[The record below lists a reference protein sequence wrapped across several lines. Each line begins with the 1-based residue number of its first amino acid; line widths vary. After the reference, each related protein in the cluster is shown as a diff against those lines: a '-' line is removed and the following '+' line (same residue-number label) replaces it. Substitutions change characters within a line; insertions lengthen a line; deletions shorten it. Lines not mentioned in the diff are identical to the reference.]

1 MELKVFGSVKSRAM
15 RVIWMLEELEV
26 PFEHVPAAPRSAD
39 VMALNATGKV
49 PVLLADGVPI
59 TDSTA
64 ILTFLADHF
73 GRLTA
78 PAGSLDRARQ
88 DSMTQFLLDEFDAVL
103 WMASRHSF
111 VLPEHLRLP
120 AIKDSL
126 KWEMERSQNTLLARM
141 GEDAFLMGAQM
152 TVPDIILTHCLS
164 WAIAAKFPVETPA
177 LVAYAKRM
185 RARPAFK
192 RAAAR

>member
-39 VMALNATGKV
+39 VMALNTTGKV

-78 PAGSLDRARQ
+78 PAGSLERARQ

>member
-49 PVLLADGVPI
+49 PVLLADSVPI

-78 PAGSLDRARQ
+78 PAGSLERARQ

>member
-15 RVIWMLEELEV
+15 RVVWMLEELEV
-26 PFEHVPAAPRSAD
+26 PFEHVSAAPRSAD

-78 PAGSLDRARQ
+78 PAGSLERARQ

-192 RAAAR
+192 RATAR

>member
-26 PFEHVPAAPRSAD
+26 PFEHVPAGPRSAD

-78 PAGSLDRARQ
+78 PAGSLERARQ

>member
-78 PAGSLDRARQ
+78 PAGSLERARQ

-126 KWEMERSQNTLLARM
+126 KWEMELSQNSLLARM

>member
-78 PAGSLDRARQ
+78 PAGSLERARQ

-126 KWEMERSQNTLLARM
+126 KWEMEHSQNTLLARM

>member
-26 PFEHVPAAPRSAD
+26 PFEHVSAAPRSAD

-78 PAGSLDRARQ
+78 PAGSLERARQ
-88 DSMTQFLLDEFDAVL
+88 EA
-103 WMASRHSF
+103 
-111 VLPEHLRLP
+111 
-120 AIKDSL
+120 
-126 KWEMERSQNTLLARM
+126 
-141 GEDAFLMGAQM
+141 
-152 TVPDIILTHCLS
+152 
-164 WAIAAKFPVETPA
+164 
-177 LVAYAKRM
+177 
-185 RARPAFK
+185 
-192 RAAAR
+192 

>member
-1 MELKVFGSVKSRAM
+1 
-15 RVIWMLEELEV
+15 
-26 PFEHVPAAPRSAD
+26 
-39 VMALNATGKV
+39 
-49 PVLLADGVPI
+49 
-59 TDSTA
+59 
-64 ILTFLADHF
+64 
-73 GRLTA
+73 
-78 PAGSLDRARQ
+78 
-88 DSMTQFLLDEFDAVL
+88 MTQFLLDEFDAVL

-192 RAAAR
+192 RAAAEFNKAQERIAAERAEAAYQMMLGDQMAKTTSTMRKFAA

>member
-73 GRLTA
+73 GRLAA
-78 PAGSLDRARQ
+78 PAGSLERARQ

>member
-39 VMALNATGKV
+39 VMALSATGKV

-78 PAGSLDRARQ
+78 PAGSLERARQ

>member
-1 MELKVFGSVKSRAM
+1 
-15 RVIWMLEELEV
+15 
-26 PFEHVPAAPRSAD
+26 
-39 VMALNATGKV
+39 
-49 PVLLADGVPI
+49 
-59 TDSTA
+59 
-64 ILTFLADHF
+64 
-73 GRLTA
+73 
-78 PAGSLDRARQ
+78 
-88 DSMTQFLLDEFDAVL
+88 MTQFLLDEFDAVL

>member
-78 PAGSLDRARQ
+78 PAGSLERARQ

-126 KWEMERSQNTLLARM
+126 KWEMERSQNTLLARL
-141 GEDAFLMGAQM
+141 GGDAFLMGAQM

>member
-78 PAGSLDRARQ
+78 PAGSLERARQ

-164 WAIAAKFPVETPA
+164 WAIAAKFPIETPA

>member
-126 KWEMERSQNTLLARM
+126 KWEMERSQNTLLARL
-141 GEDAFLMGAQM
+141 GGDAFLMGAQM

>member
-192 RAAAR
+192 RAASR

>member
-26 PFEHVPAAPRSAD
+26 PFEHVSAAPRSAD

-78 PAGSLDRARQ
+78 PAGSLERARQ

>member
-78 PAGSLDRARQ
+78 PAGSLERARQ

>member
-26 PFEHVPAAPRSAD
+26 PFEHVSAAPRSAD

>member
-26 PFEHVPAAPRSAD
+26 PFEHVPAVPRSAD

-73 GRLTA
+73 GCLTA
-78 PAGSLDRARQ
+78 PAGSLERARQ

-164 WAIAAKFPVETPA
+164 WAIAAKFPVETPV

>member
-26 PFEHVPAAPRSAD
+26 PFEHVSAAPRSAD

-78 PAGSLDRARQ
+78 PAGSLERARQ

-177 LVAYAKRM
+177 LVTYAKRM